1 MHQLVETPGV
11 VQPER
16 TATTGARARIN
27 VLYLILQFSG
37 WGLWFWTQASGDVLI
52 GEVSWRHAL
61 TVWGALAVIGMWLTH
76 ILRAASKTHD
86 WFALS
91 TRELLMRGVASVAII
106 SAVLCWASILLTL
119 TVYDSPV
126 TGIYH
131 NIFHKLPV
139 GLQILNQSI
148 AFSSV
153 IIIWV
158 ALYFGLMSQRWRH
171 RAELRQAQ
179 LNEALQAAELRLLK
193 FQLNPHF
200 LFNALNGVRAL
211 IADEP
216 AKAQEAVTRLART
229 LRYTLAAGDAE
240 LVTFGREMEMVNDY
254 LALES
259 LRLADRLDVVREI
272 TPGVESVRIP
282 ALLMQTLVE
291 NAIKH
296 GIAPLKHGGTL
307 RIAARIV
314 DKHLLLEIG
323 NPRPVDDDK
332 EPKEGLGLRNASE
345 RLRLLFGPAAKLELD
360 LLDPARA
367 LAKVRLPK

>member
-1 MHQLVETPGV
+1 M
-11 VQPER
+11 
-16 TATTGARARIN
+16 
-27 VLYLILQFSG
+27 
-37 WGLWFWTQASGDVLI
+37 
-52 GEVSWRHAL
+52 
-61 TVWGALAVIGMWLTH
+61 
-76 ILRAASKTHD
+76 
-86 WFALS
+86 
-91 TRELLMRGVASVAII
+91 
-106 SAVLCWASILLTL
+106 
-119 TVYDSPV
+119 
-126 TGIYH
+126 
-131 NIFHKLPV
+131 
-139 GLQILNQSI
+139 NQSI
-148 AFSSV
+148 ALSSV

-259 LRLADRLDVVREI
+259 LRLADRLDVVRESRL
-272 TPGVESVRIP
+272 GVESVRIP

-307 RIAARIV
+307 RISARV
-314 DKHLLLEIG
+314 ADKQLCWKSAIPGPWKTRKSRRKASGCATHP
-323 NPRPVDDDK
+323 NDCDCCSARPPNWSWTCSTPR
-332 EPKEGLGLRNASE
+332 
-345 RLRLLFGPAAKLELD
+345 GPWQRCACLHESTH
-360 LLDPARA
+360 R
-367 LAKVRLPK
+367 R

>member
-1 MHQLVETPGV
+1 MHDVVEMPGV
-11 VQPER
+11 VPPER
-16 TATTGARARIN
+16 ASAGTQARIN
-27 VLYLILQFSG
+27 VLYAALQFGG

-91 TRELLMRGVASVAII
+91 TRQLLMRGAASVAII
-106 SAVLCWASILLTL
+106 SAVLCWASILITL

-126 TGIYH
+126 TGIYR
-131 NIFHKLPV
+131 NIFHKLPI

-158 ALYFGLMSQRWRH
+158 ALYFGIMSQRWRH

-259 LRLADRLDVVREI
+259 LRLADRLDVIREI
-272 TPGVESVRIP
+272 TPGAESVRIP

-296 GIAPLKHGGTL
+296 GIAPLRHGGTL
-307 RIAARIV
+307 RITARIV

>member
-1 MHQLVETPGV
+1 MQGLVEIPGV
-11 VQPER
+11 VQPDR
-16 TATTGARARIN
+16 PLTGASIRTH
-27 VLYLILQFSG
+27 VLYAVLQFGG
-37 WGLWFWTQASGDVLI
+37 WGFWFWSQASGDVLI
-52 GEVSWRHAL
+52 GEVSWRQAL
-61 TVWGALAVIGMWLTH
+61 TVWGGLAIISMWLTH
-76 ILRAASKTHD
+76 MLRSASKTHD

-91 TRELLMRGVASVAII
+91 TGALMGRAVASVAII
-106 SAVLCWASILLTL
+106 SAVLCWASILLSL
-119 TVYDSPV
+119 AVYSSPV
-126 TGIYH
+126 TRIYS

-148 AFSSV
+148 ALSSV
-153 IIIWV
+153 VIIWV

-272 TPGVESVRIP
+272 AAGAESVRIP

-307 RIAARIV
+307 HIAARV
-314 DKHLLLEIG
+314 VGKHLLLEIG

-367 LAKVRLPK
+367 VAKVRLPT

>member
-1 MHQLVETPGV
+1 MH
-11 VQPER
+11 
-16 TATTGARARIN
+16 
-27 VLYLILQFSG
+27 VLYVVLQFVG
-37 WGLWFWTQASGDVLI
+37 WGFWFWSQAGGDVLI
-52 GEVSWRHAL
+52 GEVSWRQAL
-61 TVWGALAVIGMWLTH
+61 TVWGGIAIIGLWLTH
-76 ILRAASKTHD
+76 MLRAASKMHD

-91 TRELLMRGVASVAII
+91 TGALVGRAVASVAII

-119 TVYDSPV
+119 TVYGSPV
-126 TGIYH
+126 TRIYA
-131 NIFHKLPV
+131 NVFHKLPV
-139 GLQILNQSI
+139 GFQLLNQSI
-148 AFSSV
+148 ALSSV

-158 ALYFGLMSQRWRH
+158 ALYFGLMSQRSRH

-240 LVTFGREMEMVNDY
+240 LVSFGREMEMVNDY

-272 TPGVESVRIP
+272 APGAESVRIP

-296 GIAPLKHGGTL
+296 GIAPLRHGGTL
-307 RIAARIV
+307 RIAARVV

-323 NPRPVDDDK
+323 NPRPVVEDDK
-332 EPKEGLGLRNASE
+332 KTNEGLGLRNASA

-367 LAKVRLPK
+367 VAKVRLPT

>member
-1 MHQLVETPGV
+1 
-11 VQPER
+11 
-16 TATTGARARIN
+16 
-27 VLYLILQFSG
+27 
-37 WGLWFWTQASGDVLI
+37 
-52 GEVSWRHAL
+52 
-61 TVWGALAVIGMWLTH
+61 VWGGMATMGLWLTH
-76 ILRAASKTHD
+76 MLRAASKTND

-91 TRELLMRGVASVAII
+91 TRALMGRAVASVAII

-119 TVYDSPV
+119 SVYSSPV
-126 TGIYH
+126 SRIYS

-148 AFSSV
+148 ALSSV
-153 IIIWV
+153 VIIWV

-272 TPGVESVRIP
+272 SPGVESVRIP

-296 GIAPLKHGGTL
+296 CIAPLKHGGTL
-307 RIAARIV
+307 RISACVAE
-314 DKHLLLEIG
+314 KHLLLEIG

-360 LLDPARA
+360 LLEPTRA
-367 LAKVRLPK
+367 VAKVRLPT

>member
-1 MHQLVETPGV
+1 MPGV

-16 TATTGARARIN
+16 APAVDGMRMHVIYA
-27 VLYLILQFSG
+27 VLQFGG
-37 WGLWFWTQASGDVLI
+37 WGFWFWGQASGDVLI
-52 GEVSWRHAL
+52 GEVSWRQAV
-61 TVWGALAVIGMWLTH
+61 TVWGGLALIGMWLTH
-76 ILRAASKTHD
+76 LLRSASKTHD

-91 TRELLMRGVASVAII
+91 TRDLLARAVASVAII

-119 TVYDSPV
+119 TMYGRPV
-126 TGIYH
+126 TGFYS

-139 GLQILNQSI
+139 GMQILNQSI
-148 AFSSV
+148 ALSSV
-153 IIIWV
+153 VIIWV

-240 LVTFGREMEMVNDY
+240 LVSFGREMEMVNDY

-272 TPGVESVRIP
+272 APGAESVRIP
-282 ALLMQTLVE
+282 ALLVQTLVE

-307 RIAARIV
+307 RITARV
-314 DKHLLLEIG
+314 AEKQLLLEIG
-323 NPRPVDDDK
+323 NPRPVEDEK

-367 LAKVRLPK
+367 VAKVRLPA